1 MMRPMN
7 LQLNVGPD
15 GNIMIPIL
23 LPGVKPGD
31 QFDLYE
37 DQANRAI
44 MFKAVEPLAHDSLL
58 DAIIQTTWTEL
69 NQRVLCTGETLNR
82 EFNLCLMDQN
92 QIIAGKGFT
101 LKENTRSSTWYHGVS
116 IENPCDANVVHGG
129 TNAKIICPIML
140 QYAIDR
146 PARTRAVLALHL
158 PEQYLAND
166 VISIIRLTANILRNY
181 MQAQID
187 KGV

>member
-1 MMRPMN
+1 MMKPMN

-15 GNIMIPIL
+15 GNIMVPIL

-37 DQANRAI
+37 DQVNRAI
-44 MFKAVEPLAHDSLL
+44 MFKAVEPLTHDCLL

-69 NQRVLCTGETLNR
+69 TERLPCTGETLNQ

-101 LKENTRSSTWYHGVS
+101 LNENTQSSTWYRGMAM
-116 IENPCDANVVHGG
+116 ENPCDPDIVHGG
-129 TNAKIICPIML
+129 KNAKIICPVVL
-140 QYAIDR
+140 RYAIDH

-158 PEQYLAND
+158 PELYLTND
-166 VISIIRLTANILRNY
+166 MTSIIRLTANIIRNY

-187 KGV
+187 KGA